1 MRYRKYFG
9 LFSVTLLLATSAY
22 GQNYRTATAPSISL
36 VTTQKSL
43 YRAGSNE
50 SQSIVAWI
58 KQHSPKYPP
67 LLPASSLSVSRSI
80 VSTGLMSIQSG
91 PYGPPVPLPAS
102 GVPGEKITI
111 RNEFPG
117 GAFEQWDYEWA
128 GQSGGSWQL
137 TGYQFSAPTSKGDND
152 SPRQPF

>member
-9 LFSVTLLLATSAY
+9 LFSATLFLATSAY
-22 GQNYRTATAPSISL
+22 GQNYRAATTPSSSL

-43 YRAGSNE
+43 YRAGFNE

-67 LLPASSLSVSRSI
+67 LLPTSSLSVSRSI
-80 VSTGLMSIQSG
+80 VSTGLISIQSG
-91 PYGPPVPLPAS
+91 PDGPPVPLPAS

-117 GAFEQWDYEWA
+117 G
-128 GQSGGSWQL
+128 
-137 TGYQFSAPTSKGDND
+137 
-152 SPRQPF
+152 